1 MGPPVDAA
9 REAGDD
15 DHTGRCDP
23 ARELA
28 RDVGAVVGAATG
40 ADHRDCRPA
49 QKLRT
54 GVPPEKE
61 PRRRVVDRA
70 QPLGEGAV
78 GASEPAQPSLAEH
91 AQVGVSIERRLE
103 SREASRARLTVGGM
117 HVIRRGERRKR
128 ELVHRCLSSVGER

>member
-1 MGPPVDAA
+1 MRARVVAVDPATEHGRGVAAGLERAAMGPPVDAA

-49 QKLRT
+49 QKLRA

-103 SREASRARLTVGGM
+103 SRGG
-117 HVIRRGERRKR
+117 
-128 ELVHRCLSSVGER
+128 